1 MSDQQRTAKPA
12 TVTRD
17 LTPWALLGFALIGV
31 LIGSG
36 MSIVAKVTDPWNV
49 GIIAV
54 TVAVVVLAAWAVLN
68 RRR

>member
-1 MSDQQRTAKPA
+1 MSDQRRTAKPA
-12 TVTRD
+12 AVTRN
-17 LTPWALLGFALIGV
+17 LPPWALLGFALIGV

-36 MSIVAKVTDPWNV
+36 ISLVANVADLWNIA
-49 GIIAV
+49 IIAV